1 MTSKIVYVIEGFDK
15 TTEWRVERVDVTHVP
30 LEELAAL
37 SGAADI
43 VESDGSWP
51 LDEQAVRRFEAAL
64 GIKLDDSKNDYFLTP
79 YDLGHP
85 ASGSS
90 ED

>member
-15 TTEWRVERVDVTHVP
+15 TTEWLAEEIDVTHVP
-30 LEELAAL
+30 LEELLSL
-37 SGAADI
+37 SGAPHMDY
-43 VESDGSWP
+43 GKWP
-51 LDEQAVRRFEAAL
+51 LDVEAIGRFEAAL
-64 GIKLDDSKNDYFLTP
+64 GIKLDETKNDYFLST

-90 ED
+90 DD